1 MACPLSLLRPIPFLT
16 EVRREQDR
24 GGITPMLVPY
34 ELKVF
39 ANYVARACARAEAGT
54 ELTQVLIARSLE
66 QLERSR
72 EILKTAPPKVWHP
85 KPK

>member
-1 MACPLSLLRPIPFLT
+1 
-16 EVRREQDR
+16 
-24 GGITPMLVPY
+24 MLVPY
-34 ELKVF
+34 KLQLF
-39 ANYVARACARAEAGT
+39 ADYVAHACAQAEAGT

-72 EILKTAPPKVWHP
+72 EILKTDVPKVWHP